1 MQNSWNINENELVAV
16 LAHNFTKNGTHL
28 KDFQR
33 FYLNLN
39 AYIVEPFQK
48 FWKAT
53 GNSHYTDFLQSYYIL
68 SKGQNCAKDSKQ
80 GSLVIMEQLQ
90 NSQNVSDGQ
99 LVLSDK
105 IKNYTQ

>member
-39 AYIVEPFQK
+39 AYIVEPFSK
-48 FWKAT
+48 
-53 GNSHYTDFLQSYYIL
+53 IL
-68 SKGQNCAKDSKQ
+68 KSNR
-80 GSLVIMEQLQ
+80 
-90 NSQNVSDGQ
+90 
-99 LVLSDK
+99 
-105 IKNYTQ
+105 